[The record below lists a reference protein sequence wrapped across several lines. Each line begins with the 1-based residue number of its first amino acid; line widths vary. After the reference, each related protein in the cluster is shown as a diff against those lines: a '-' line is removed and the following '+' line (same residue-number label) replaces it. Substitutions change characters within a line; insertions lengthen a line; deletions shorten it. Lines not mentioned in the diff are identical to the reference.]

1 MTEWLKIIYDI
12 MAGLGFLTVFIIT
25 VAFTWGIFLS
35 FSASRAERKQAAADE
50 LMGKLAPEMQ
60 LKKLEAMK
68 AEAEKQLDALNSK
81 SKPVM
86 DKLAKKAKK

>member
-12 MAGLGFLTVFIIT
+12 MAGLGFLTVFVIT

-35 FSASRAERKQAAADE
+35 FSAGRAERKQVAADA
-50 LMGKLAPEMQ
+50 LMGKLAPDMQ
-60 LKKLEAMK
+60 KKKFEAMI
-68 AEAEKQLDALNSK
+68 AEADKQIAELNAK

-86 DKLAKKAKK
+86 DKLAKKADK

>member
-1 MTEWLKIIYDI
+1 MTESLKIIYDI

-35 FSASRAERKQAAADE
+35 FSAGRAERKQAAQEA
-50 LMGKLAPEMQ
+50 LMGKLAPEIQ
-60 LKKLEAMK
+60 IQKLDAMK
-68 AEAEKQLDALNSK
+68 AVVDKQIAALNAK

-86 DKLAKKAKK
+86 DKLAKKS